1 MHIAKSESKPKPRR
15 ARLQPGTIPAIGA
28 VGGLLLAPP
37 AFGQLAF
44 YPITSAADRALP
56 GIVYQDG
63 RRAVARTALGGG
75 YVMQGTRPPL
85 FELLFEHGILVLA
98 VPQGGCTGAISG
110 T

>member
-1 MHIAKSESKPKPRR
+1 MHIAKPESKLKPRR
-15 ARLQPGTIPAIGA
+15 LLGLSQAVIAIGA

-44 YPITSAADRALP
+44 YPISPAADRALP
-56 GIVYQDG
+56 GIVFQDG

-75 YVMQGTRPPL
+75 YVMQGARPPL
-85 FELLFEHGILVLA
+85 SELLFEHGILVLA